1 MQETVSK
8 LSVAPMDLAIT
19 SHSRVTRSLTISWT
33 NPEAP
38 PGAQPVGLRVQYST
52 NGGATWTTSPDLPPE
67 ATTYTIAYTRHQTIY
82 TIRVQVFDADGSG
95 SWSASVFFRTS

>member
-1 MQETVSK
+1 MAPTD
-8 LSVAPMDLAIT
+8 LSVA
-19 SHSRVTRSLTISWT
+19 SYSRVTRSIAIAWT
-33 NPEAP
+33 NPASP
-38 PGAQPVGLRVQYST
+38 PVGLRVQYST

-67 ATTYTIAYTRHQTIY
+67 ATTFTIAYTRHQTIY